1 MILKRGFMKDVK
13 QIAKNAKIASIELSS
28 LSCEIKNKALENIA
42 EALTKNT
49 DSIIEANNKDLA
61 EAKKQVEAANLSKS
75 IFNRL
80 KADENKIRDMITGI
94 YDVIKLD
101 DPVNKIL
108 FTKELADGLILKKIT
123 CPIGVIGV
131 IFEARPDVLAQIS
144 ALAIKSGNAVLLKG
158 GKETINTNSVIYKII
173 TEALDKTDGL
183 PKNII
188 NLLFSH
194 DDVAQMLSEDKTI
207 DLIIPRGSN
216 NLVKYI
222 QSNTKIPV
230 LGHASGICHIFVD
243 ESADFDKTLK
253 IIQDA
258 KCQYPAACNAVET
271 ILIHKNI
278 ADKFLPLFVRK
289 MKELGVK
296 INGDNQSKKIDNSI
310 GTVEQWDFEYGEKE
324 LSVRIVKDIEE
335 AVNHINEY
343 GSGHTDCIAS
353 ENTDSVS
360 YFMTMVDSAGVYHNV
375 STRFADGFRYG
386 FGAEVGISTNKTHA
400 RGPVGLEGLTI
411 YKYQLFGNGDI
422 VGEFCSGER
431 KFTHKML

>member
-1 MILKRGFMKDVK
+1 MKDVK

-173 TEALDKTDGL
+173 IEALDKTDGL

>member
-173 TEALDKTDGL
+173 IEALDKTDGL

>member
-1 MILKRGFMKDVK
+1 MKDVK